1 MPMLW
6 RRIAWFASF
15 AIAVMLAI
23 WMRSL
28 GYGWPGTLGVALIVW
43 VVLPFVISQCCAAF
57 VLLQMQSR
65 LRRVNVDEVTNRIAE
80 ASKGLSPEEQIAVAK
95 RIIDEFFDGPPK
107 SQPGPNH
114 TPTR

>member
-15 AIAVMLAI
+15 AIAVTLAF

-28 GYGWPGTLGVALIVW
+28 GYGWPATLGVALIVW
-43 VVLPFVISQCCAAF
+43 VVLPFVISHCCAAF

-80 ASKGLSPEEQIAVAK
+80 ASKGLKGVGGRVGCGATAGATLLARHGVEHLGT
-95 RIIDEFFDGPPK
+95 DG
-107 SQPGPNH
+107 
-114 TPTR
+114 